1 MVEPREDFPPGQ
13 PTSIQVEQVG
23 RVVTAKVGLD
33 RLGVFPKGADEA
45 RYSPVLCAP
54 AAFTNCSSS
63 SPPSVTVGLSAL
75 NAS

>member
-1 MVEPREDFPPGQ
+1 MVEPRENFPPRQ
-13 PTSIQVEQVG
+13 PASIQVEQVG
-23 RVVTAKVGLD
+23 VVVAAEISLD
-33 RLGVFPKGADEA
+33 RLGVIPKGADEA
-45 RYSPVLCAP
+45 RYSPVLSAP